1 MSYSFVCNL
10 SEAEILCLA
19 TNSVAA
25 GSGFYYS
32 FIPCYNSIGMT
43 KIRTRF
49 APSPTGTP
57 ESIHLGFVIRAL
69 WNYAYAKKNN
79 GQFILR
85 IEDTDKKRS
94 RQDTEEEIYK
104 VLKKF
109 GIQWDEGP
117 DIGGPYAPYRQ
128 SERLSKYQEA
138 AKILVERGFAYYD
151 FDAEIREKEEIKA
164 AYESEESLK
173 ELKVRPKAR
182 FASLEESLKRVEAG
196 EPYVVR
202 VKIPEDRSFEY
213 TDWILKKKIKFFGKE
228 VPDLI
233 LLKSDGFPTYHLAVV
248 VDDIDMEISHVLR
261 GQEWISSTPIHLFLY
276 EGLKYDIPE
285 IGHFT
290 VILDPRTGKKFS
302 KRDMTSMFGVNTWL
316 DKGYLPE
323 AILNYLMLLGWAPK
337 DNRELFT
344 LDEFVQA
351 FDQDGVQKA
360 NPTFNVDKL
369 DWFNGEYIRKLTD
382 EDLNSKFK
390 SQNSEFIKLS
400 EEKQTAITK
409 LLKDRIKKI
418 GDLNDIA
425 KFFWEMPVVDKSLLG
440 ANSKTHL
447 KIAVEVL
454 EKNKSLDLESLN
466 TEFMTAVKENN
477 FKTGDFFM
485 DLRIALTGMKFTPPI
500 NDSIVILGKE
510 EAIDRINSV
519 LK

>member
-1 MSYSFVCNL
+1 MN
-10 SEAEILCLA
+10 
-19 TNSVAA
+19 
-25 GSGFYYS
+25 
-32 FIPCYNSIGMT
+32 

-85 IEDTDKKRS
+85 IEDTDQERS
-94 RQDTEEEIYK
+94 RKDTEEEIYK

-109 GIQWDEGP
+109 NINWDEGP
-117 DIGGPYAPYRQ
+117 DIGGPHAPYRQ
-128 SERLSKYQEA
+128 SDRLSKYQEA
-138 AKILVERGFAYYD
+138 AKLLVERGFAYYD
-151 FDAEIREKEEIKA
+151 FDAEKREKEEIKA
-164 AYESEESLK
+164 AYDSEEKLQ

-182 FASLEESLKRVEAG
+182 SASLEESLKRVEAG
-196 EPYVVR
+196 EPYVIR
-202 VKIPEDRSFEY
+202 VKIPEDRIFEY

-261 GQEWISSTPIHLFLY
+261 GQEWISSTPIHLYLY
-276 EGLKYDIPE
+276 EGLKHDVPE

-360 NPTFNVDKL
+360 NPTFDVNKL
-369 DWFNGEYIRKLTD
+369 DWFNGEYIRQLSD

-390 SQNSEFIKLS
+390 VQNSKFDEIKESTQIL
-400 EEKQTAITK
+400 ITT

-418 GDLNDIA
+418 SDIDEIG
-425 KFFWEMPVVDKSLLG
+425 KFFWEKPVVDKSLFG
-440 ANSKTHL
+440 INSSNHL
-447 KIAVEVL
+447 KIATEVL
-454 EKNKSLDLESLN
+454 EKTKDWKLESINENL
-466 TEFMTAVKENN
+466 MAAVKENN

-485 DLRIALTGMKFTPPI
+485 DLRVALTGMKFTPPI

-510 EAIDRINSV
+510 ETINR
-519 LK
+519 LKAVF